1 VIFTKS
7 ESGSRLSDGSPW
19 SRPSAPVSEPLM
31 VEIIQDLIHFLAKN
45 QLTIN
50 DAIAKVGPIDHDPG
64 APMPMRLRSA
74 LPGVHVAELARYPDS
89 GLPYVLT
96 LELSPESRVT
106 VGNLK
111 TFLGDY
117 KRTLTH
123 PGMPTELI
131 FPAVASGER
140 WRIAVIVE
148 LEPNST
154 ALDSAFIT
162 CVALRR
168 DPITS

>member
-1 VIFTKS
+1 MIFTKS
-7 ESGSRLSDGSPW
+7 ESGSRLFDYRRWP
-19 SRPSAPVSEPLM
+19 PITPVSEHRM
-31 VEIIQDLIHFLAKN
+31 VEIIQDLIHFLAKD

-50 DAIAKVGPIDHDPG
+50 EIIARVGPIDHDPG
-64 APMPMRLRSA
+64 APMPMRLRSP
-74 LPGVHVAELARYPDS
+74 LPGVHLAELARYPDS

-96 LELSPESRVT
+96 LELSSDSGLA

-111 TFLGDY
+111 LLLGDY

-131 FPAVASGER
+131 FPAVASGAQ

-162 CVALRR
+162 RVALRR
-168 DPITS
+168 DPITT